1 MLYYPRL
8 VASIRK
14 NEIDLTIQHSV
25 TYLYAMSCGGI
36 RLNDAIKSLAKN
48 SFIYG
53 ESANELGRIA
63 RDLELGMNSLQVLNN
78 LIESTPSRKMKD
90 FLRGLISVI
99 NSKGS
104 MTEYM
109 KLKATQYHNEAEDEQ
124 KNFVELLGSLSEVY
138 VVALVAGPMFLLVV
152 GIAMGMVGSG
162 FENLLFAVVYGYI
175 PLASIGFFVLVSSLS
190 KTMTQGTEVISIER
204 ELKIFKDVLVK
215 DTDEA
220 DIEVLR
226 RKISNKKR
234 WSVLTDPLKYLIMDP
249 EKSLYVGIFLAAA
262 YLIYILGN
270 NKISYDNAGIF
281 IITGTVIAALLF
293 SIFYEIR
300 SYNIRQV
307 ENRLP
312 LFLRKL
318 ANASG
323 SGLTL
328 IRSIEMALS
337 SEVGTLA
344 NEIKKVVREAK
355 WGSPVNVS
363 LIRMSRR
370 VRTPLITRMVALI
383 VKASEATGNI
393 TSIMNIAAEEVES
406 ESKLKQERMSVTFI
420 YMLIIY
426 MTFLCFLFIAV
437 ILSRSFLPF
446 LPSSNTGIGF
456 GAAMN
461 VNQIKTL
468 MFHAASLNGFFSG
481 LIAGQIVNGQASAG
495 VKHSIIMLL
504 MSYITFSIFL

>member
-1 MLYYPRL
+1 MLYYPCL

-25 TYLYAMSCGGI
+25 TYLYAMSRGGI

-63 RDLELGMNSLQVLNN
+63 RDLELGQNSLQVLNN
-78 LIESTPSRKMKD
+78 LIDGTPSRKMKD
-90 FLRGLISVI
+90 FLKGLISVI

-109 KLKATQYHNEAEDEQ
+109 KLKAQQYHNEADNEQ

-152 GIAMGMVGSG
+152 GIVMGMVGSG
-162 FENLLFAVVYGYI
+162 FGNLLFAVVYGYI
-175 PLASIGFFVLVSSLS
+175 PFASLAFFVLVSSLS
-190 KTMTQGTEVISIER
+190 GTTTQGIEVIAIER
-204 ELKIFKDVLVK
+204 ELKIFKDVVVH
-215 DTDEA
+215 DTDEVRVKEL
-220 DIEVLR
+220 I
-226 RKISNKKR
+226 RKISKKKR
-234 WSVLTDPLKYLIMDP
+234 MSALANPFKDLIMYP
-249 EKSLYVGIFLAAA
+249 KKSLFLGIFIAAI
-262 YLIYILGN
+262 YLIYIFSN
-270 NKISYDNAGIF
+270 YKVVYDNAGIF
-281 IITGTVIAALLF
+281 LITASVIATLPF
-293 SIFYEIR
+293 SLFYEIR
-300 SYNIRQV
+300 SRNIRQV

-312 LFLRKL
+312 LFLRRL

-337 SEVGTLA
+337 SEVGSLA

-355 WGSPVNVS
+355 WGSSVNVS
-363 LIRMSRR
+363 LIRMSHR
-370 VRTPLITRMVALI
+370 VRTPLMTRMVALI

-393 TSIMNIAAEEVES
+393 TSIMNVAAEEVES
-406 ESKLKQERMSVTFI
+406 ESKLKQERMSITFI
-420 YMLIIY
+420 YLLIIY

-437 ILSRSFLPF
+437 IISKSFLPF
-446 LPSSNTGIGF
+446 LPTTNSGIGF
-456 GAAMN
+456 GASMN
-461 VNQIKTL
+461 VSQIKTL

-481 LIAGQIVNGQASAG
+481 LIAGQIVNGQAASG
-495 VKHSIIMLL
+495 VKHSILMLL
-504 MSYITFSIFL
+504 MAYITFSIFL